1 MIEPAA
7 PAIDSAAA
15 AALMEPLTDLL
26 VRAGSA
32 ILAVNRNAM
41 RVEGKLD
48 GSPVTEADLASD
60 RIIAEGLAQLLPEV
74 PALSEERVQFAKPP
88 YRGSFIL
95 VDPLDGTKEFVAG
108 RNEFTVN
115 LALVTNGVPLLGIIG
130 APALGVLWRGLV
142 GCGAE
147 RLRLDQA
154 DRGTPEP
161 IHTRPAP
168 RSGEPWTAAVS
179 RSHRDPRSEAFIDS
193 RPGAIRQMIGSAV
206 KFGRVAEG
214 AADIYPRAIRRGSRR
229 LCHAGLYCL
238 GRPCGRERR
247 LLSQGPLKLG
257 PAPGRLFQE
266 LRGVGSKGVAVG
278 LEPEQIE
285 AVARDHE
292 KAGISGYGHPA
303 RNVGRVV
310 AAELRTID
318 LRMGDKGGAVAL
330 IVEAP
335 DCARLARLEIR
346 QPLDRLRLDK
356 ISDRVIPLDC
366 KTRET
371 VDHDAL
377 GGRGM
382 YGR

>member
-1 MIEPAA
+1 
-7 PAIDSAAA
+7 
-15 AALMEPLTDLL
+15 MEPLTDLL

-179 RSHRDPRSEAFIDS
+179 RSHRDPRSEAFIDN

-214 AADIYPRAIRRGSRR
+214 AADIYPRLSPTSEWDIAAG
-229 LCHAGLYCL
+229 HAVVTAAGGKVTGADGAPLRF
-238 GRPCGRERR
+238 GEGRE
-247 LLSQGPLKLG
+247 GFIM
-257 PAPGRLFQE
+257 PAFIAWGDPAAA
-266 LRGVGSKGVAVG
+266 SAV
-278 LEPEQIE
+278 
-285 AVARDHE
+285 
-292 KAGISGYGHPA
+292 Y
-303 RNVGRVV
+303 
-310 AAELRTID
+310 
-318 LRMGDKGGAVAL
+318 
-330 IVEAP
+330 
-335 DCARLARLEIR
+335 
-346 QPLDRLRLDK
+346 
-356 ISDRVIPLDC
+356 
-366 KTRET
+366 
-371 VDHDAL
+371 
-377 GGRGM
+377 
-382 YGR
+382 